1 MGPEKRAIRN
11 LAKRMRELRLSKSYS
26 QEELADRMGVDRT
39 YVSDLE
45 RQLRNPSL
53 RTIAKLADAL
63 DTSIGELCD

>member
-1 MGPEKRAIRN
+1 
-11 LAKRMRELRLSKSYS
+11 MRELRLSKGYS

-53 RTIAKLADAL
+53 KTVAKLAGAL
-63 DTSIGELCD
+63 GTSIGSLCD